1 MINCNIGMNTNDFN
15 MTKGLE
21 ELINKG
27 ISDGSVCSPEDTAE
41 YLAENGVIA
50 FPVKLGQTVYAAIPA
65 VFTDEQ
71 SVIYSWEVKGVGIDE
86 SGRYIAF
93 NSYGEHYV
101 VGGESCR
108 LTKAEAE
115 EDLRIFEMEYNK
127 VDRAEVIYA
136 EN

>member
-1 MINCNIGMNTNDFN
+1 MENA
-15 MTKGLE
+15 KRLK

-27 ISDGSVCSPEDTAE
+27 ISDGSVCSPEDTAA

-50 FPVKLGQTVYAAIPA
+50 LPVKVGQTVYAAMPA
-65 VFTDEQ
+65 VFTDEP
-71 SVIYSWEVKGVGIDE
+71 SVIYSWKVKGIGIDE
-86 SGRYIAF
+86 NGRYIAF

-101 VGGESCR
+101 VGGENCR

-127 VDRAEVIYA
+127 VDRAEVGYGA
-136 EN
+136 KK